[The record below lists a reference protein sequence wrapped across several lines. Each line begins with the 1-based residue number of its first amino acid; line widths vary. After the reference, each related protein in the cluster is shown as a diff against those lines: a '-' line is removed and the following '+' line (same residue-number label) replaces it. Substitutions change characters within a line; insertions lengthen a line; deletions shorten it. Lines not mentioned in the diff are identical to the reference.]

1 MNQSQN
7 ELYGSVRKGAY
18 QTESKLSRGRNKNGS
33 VATRSVSKYESKGNR
48 SISSLSRG
56 GQSVHSVGARGRNG
70 DTKSRLSKDSR
81 CGSNSNL
88 SQMSRTSKKS
98 VKLINA
104 SLERIHTFGMANI
117 HKNIYDIE
125 KIDGQYDPDGNKKK
139 KKGSEK
145 KILRTTSS
153 TGLAKF
159 KNK

>member
-1 MNQSQN
+1 M
-7 ELYGSVRKGAY
+7 
-18 QTESKLSRGRNKNGS
+18 
-33 VATRSVSKYESKGNR
+33 
-48 SISSLSRG
+48 SRG

-117 HKNIYDIE
+117 HKSLYDLEKIDGSTIIIKNISSIL
-125 KIDGQYDPDGNKKK
+125 IDGQYDPDGKNKK

-153 TGLAKF
+153 TGLAKL